1 MHSVIAHSLKANFAE
16 VEYTYAVEYLGW
28 ALIWGGGLK
37 PGFFNGTLFRW

>member
-1 MHSVIAHSLKANFAE
+1 MHSLIANSLKANFAE

-28 ALIWGGGLK
+28 ALIWGTTK